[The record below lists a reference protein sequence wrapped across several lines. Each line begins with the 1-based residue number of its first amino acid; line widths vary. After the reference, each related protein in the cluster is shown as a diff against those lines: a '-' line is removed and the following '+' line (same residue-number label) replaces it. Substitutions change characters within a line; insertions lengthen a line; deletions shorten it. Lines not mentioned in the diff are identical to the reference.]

1 MSLLFKKY
9 SLVEV
14 LHLLIRFNKKWFFL
28 WNTKNT
34 EKDTNGQ
41 NVQKT
46 HTTQAEKDNFRN
58 G

>member
-28 WNTKNT
+28 WNKKNT